1 MKNEPMPLD
10 RRSFLLAPALG
21 LVAPGAFARPAGALS
36 RDAVSRHLPALDRLV
51 ADTLR
56 KTGVPG
62 MAVAVVSHDRVVY
75 LKGFGVR
82 RAGEATPVDADTVFA
97 LASLS
102 KPLATTVLAG
112 LVGDGV
118 VGFDDKVIRHEP
130 DFALSDPWVT
140 REITLRDLLCHRS
153 GLPDHAGDLLEDI
166 GYGRA
171 EVLHRLRYFAPL
183 AAFRASYAYTNFGFT
198 AAALAA
204 AKAAGKSW
212 EDLSAERLYRPLGM
226 TRTSSRYADL
236 VARDNRAFGHVKRN
250 GAFVVGQQR
259 EPDAQSPAGGA
270 SSTARDMA
278 NWLRLQLARGV
289 FEGREIVKPEPLD
302 ETHRPQ
308 IATNTADPATAAPS
322 FYGLGWDIGYN
333 ANPLVHWGH
342 SGAFALG
349 AATCVNVLP
358 SEQLA
363 IVALSNSSPVGAPEA
378 VCRSFL
384 DLVTRGRVERDW
396 LTLFGGIFEK
406 MDTPTY
412 GLDANYAAPPLTA
425 PPPGPLDDYAGVY
438 ANDLYGPI
446 SVTHDIKGLNLL
458 LGPKNMNYV
467 MRHYAGDLFTFQP
480 PGENAFGPSPMR
492 FTRDGKGKAASVRID
507 YFDTTGQGVF
517 TRV

>member
-1 MKNEPMPLD
+1 LSFMPLD
-10 RRSFLLAPALG
+10 RRVFLLSPALA
-21 LVAPGAFARPAGALS
+21 VAASGAFGRGAASPGA
-36 RDAVSRHLPALDRLV
+36 AVRRRLPALDHIV
-51 ADTLR
+51 AEILR
-56 KTGVPG
+56 RSGVPG
-62 MAVAVVSHDRVVY
+62 MAVAVVHRDDILY

-82 RAGEATPVDADTVFA
+82 RTGEAGPVDADTVFA

-118 VGFDDKVIRHEP
+118 VSWDDRITRHEP
-130 DFALSDPWVT
+130 EFALSDPWVT

-166 GYGRA
+166 GYPRA
-171 EVLHRLRYFAPL
+171 DVLHRLRYFAPL
-183 AAFRASYAYTNFGFT
+183 APFRASYAYTNFGFT

-204 AKAAGKSW
+204 AKAAGKGW

-226 TRTSSRYADL
+226 NRTSSRYADL
-236 VARDNRAFGHVKRN
+236 AARDNRAFGHVKRN
-250 GAFVVGQQR
+250 DAWIVGPQR
-259 EPDAQSPAGGA
+259 EPDAQAPAGGA
-270 SSTARDMA
+270 SSSARDIA
-278 NWLRLQLARGV
+278 QWLRLQLARGV
-289 FEGREIVKPEPLD
+289 FEGREIIKGEALD

-308 IATNTADPATAAPS
+308 IATNKADPASAAPS

-333 ANPLVHWGH
+333 ADPLVHWGH
-342 SGAFALG
+342 SGAFSLG

-384 DLVTRGRVERDW
+384 DLVTRRRVERDW
-396 LTLFGGIFEK
+396 LTLFGGVFAK
-406 MDTPTY
+406 MNTPDY
-412 GLDANYAAPPLTA
+412 GLDANYGAPPLNA
-425 PPPGPLDDYAGVY
+425 PPSGPLDDYTGVY

-446 SVTHDIKGLNLL
+446 SITKDVNGLNLL
-458 LGPKNMNYV
+458 LGPKNTNYV
-467 MRHYAGDLFTFQP
+467 MHNYSGDIFTFQP

-492 FTRDGKGKAASVRID
+492 FMRDGKGKSASVRID

-517 TRV
+517 TRA